1 MALDPDV
8 EARILD
14 WIGAVKT
21 GDEALATAYARCGT
35 VEATAL
41 SILRRRRSTAGPEQW
56 AVAGDYSESNS
67 RGVDWLDRQIA
78 ALEDLTGAPGG
89 INVVPLVRCGR
100 TR

>member
-1 MALDPDV
+1 MTLDPTV

-14 WIGAVKT
+14 WIGAVQT
-21 GDEALATAYARCGT
+21 GDEALEAAYTRCGT

-41 SILRRRRSTAGPEQW
+41 SVLRRRRAAAGPEQW
-56 AVAGDYSESNS
+56 AVAGDYSETNS
-67 RGVDWLDRQIA
+67 RGVDWLDQQIA